1 MHVDPTAKLHAI
13 SGISLDPM
21 TKSIAEKTW
30 SESRIPKDLMTKS
43 TAKSMIPKDPMIV
56 TNVVANAIVDHV
68 RYQVMLINGFSSK
81 HSTIS
86 VCHWPRCCSAELSS
100 RHKITVNC

>member
-1 MHVDPTAKLHAI
+1 MQHLGSRWILLQKTAESMIPPDL
-13 SGISLDPM
+13 
-21 TKSIAEKTW
+21 TTKTW

-43 TAKSMIPKDPMIV
+43 TAKSMIAKDPMIA
-56 TNVVANAIVDHV
+56 TNVVANAVVEHV
-68 RYQVMLINGFSSK
+68 QYQVMLINGFSSK

-100 RHKITVNC
+100 MHKITVNC